1 MLSFEI
7 DDMTAEEIGVAA
19 DRLRAAGG
27 VRDLVLIPAIGKK
40 GRPVHTF
47 RLLVEPTARDAVA
60 EACFTETSTI
70 GLRWQAARRAV
81 LPRAT
86 CGCRR
91 GAREDGDTARGS
103 QPQGGERRPCPH
115 RGTRSTPR
123 RQTHGGG
130 AMTELE
136 AILADLPGLAIAV
149 SGGVDSMT
157 LAHAAHRAG
166 LPGLLVVHALSPAVP
181 AEATVRVRDH
191 ATRFGWRLTEV
202 DAGEFADPA
211 YRANPVNR
219 CYFCKTNLYD
229 RIAHVTEGPIA
240 SGANLDDLG
249 DYRPGLIA
257 AAEHRVRHPFVEA
270 GMDKAAVRALARG
283 FDLADIS
290 ELPAQPCL
298 VEPRR
303 NGHCDQRQ
311 GPRLRRAH
319 GAGACPHVPQGT
331 DLRCRVTH
339 GGIVVEAPE
348 PDDAMRQI
356 ADELCAG
363 ERRRFLGFR
372 PYRRGAAFLH
382 GRA

>member
-1 MLSFEI
+1 
-7 DDMTAEEIGVAA
+7 
-19 DRLRAAGG
+19 
-27 VRDLVLIPAIGKK
+27 
-40 GRPVHTF
+40 
-47 RLLVEPTARDAVA
+47 
-60 EACFTETSTI
+60 
-70 GLRWQAARRAV
+70 
-81 LPRAT
+81 
-86 CGCRR
+86 
-91 GAREDGDTARGS
+91 
-103 QPQGGERRPCPH
+103 
-115 RGTRSTPR
+115 
-123 RQTHGGG
+123 
-130 AMTELE
+130 MTELE
-136 AILADLPGLAIAV
+136 TILADLPGLAIAV

-157 LAHAAHRAG
+157 LAHAAHHAG
-166 LPGLLVVHALSPAVP
+166 LPGLQVVHALSPAVP

-202 DAGEFADPA
+202 DAGEFADPE

-219 CYFCKTNLYD
+219 CYFCKTNLYA

-270 GMDKAAVRALARG
+270 SMDKAAVRALARE

-298 VEPRR
+298 SSRVETGIAISARDLAFVAR
-303 NGHCDQRQ
+303 ME
-311 GPRLRRAH
+311 RALT
-319 GAGACPHVPQGT
+319 PFVPKGT

-363 ERRRFLGFR
+363 ERRYFLGFR

>member
-1 MLSFEI
+1 
-7 DDMTAEEIGVAA
+7 
-19 DRLRAAGG
+19 
-27 VRDLVLIPAIGKK
+27 
-40 GRPVHTF
+40 
-47 RLLVEPTARDAVA
+47 
-60 EACFTETSTI
+60 
-70 GLRWQAARRAV
+70 
-81 LPRAT
+81 
-86 CGCRR
+86 
-91 GAREDGDTARGS
+91 
-103 QPQGGERRPCPH
+103 
-115 RGTRSTPR
+115 
-123 RQTHGGG
+123 
-130 AMTELE
+130 MTELE
-136 AILADLPGLAIAV
+136 AVLTDLPNLAVAV

-166 LPGLLVVHALSPAVP
+166 PPGLLVVHALSPAVP
-181 AEATVRVRDH
+181 TEATVRVRDH
-191 ATRFGWRLTEV
+191 AARFGWRLAEV
-202 DAGEFADPA
+202 DAGEFADPE

-229 RIAHVTEGPIA
+229 RIRHVTEGPIA

-270 GMDKAAVRALARG
+270 SMDKAAVRALARE

-298 VEPRR
+298 SSRVETGIAISARDLSFVAR
-303 NGHCDQRQ
+303 MEQA
-311 GPRLRRAH
+311 LTSL
-319 GAGACPHVPQGT
+319 VPKGT

>member
-1 MLSFEI
+1 
-7 DDMTAEEIGVAA
+7 MTA
-19 DRLRAAGG
+19 
-27 VRDLVLIPAIGKK
+27 
-40 GRPVHTF
+40 
-47 RLLVEPTARDAVA
+47 
-60 EACFTETSTI
+60 
-70 GLRWQAARRAV
+70 
-81 LPRAT
+81 
-86 CGCRR
+86 
-91 GAREDGDTARGS
+91 
-103 QPQGGERRPCPH
+103 
-115 RGTRSTPR
+115 
-123 RQTHGGG
+123 
-130 AMTELE
+130 LE

-166 LPGLLVVHALSPAVP
+166 LPGLRIVHALSPAVP
-181 AEATVRVRDH
+181 AEATDRVRDH
-191 ATRFGWRLTEV
+191 AARFGWRLTEV
-202 DAGEFADPA
+202 DAGEFADPE

-219 CYFCKTNLYD
+219 CYFCKTNLYA

-270 GMDKAAVRALARG
+270 GMDKAAVRTLARG

-298 VEPRR
+298 SSRVETGIAISARDLAFIAR
-303 NGHCDQRQ
+303 MERT
-311 GPRLRRAH
+311 LA
-319 GAGACPHVPQGT
+319 PHVPQGT

-348 PDDAMRQI
+348 PGDAMRHI
-356 ADELCAG
+356 AEELCAG

-382 GRA
+382 GRT